1 MVYIELLIAFVL
13 ILINGVL
20 AMSELAVVS
29 ARRGR
34 LKAMAEGGSRGATAA
49 LRLAD
54 DPGGLAHSSSL
65 TGKTPGHAP
74 SVVEVM
80 CATLGSHQGIHA

>member
-1 MVYIELLIAFVL
+1 MVYIELLIALVL

-29 ARRGR
+29 ALRGR
-34 LKAMAEGGSRGATAA
+34 LKAMAE
-49 LRLAD
+49 
-54 DPGGLAHSSSL
+54 GGLAHSSSL

-74 SVVEVM
+74 SVVEIM

>member
-1 MVYIELLIAFVL
+1 MVYIELLIALV
-13 ILINGVL
+13 LINGVL

-34 LKAMAEGGSRGATAA
+34 LKAMAEGGSRGATGA

-54 DPGGLAHSSSL
+54 DPGGLAHSSSR
-65 TGKTPGHAP
+65 TGKTVGYAP

-80 CATLGSHQGIHA
+80 YATLVSRQGIHA